1 YIYSKK
7 KGFKTRSENI
17 TFKQFLV
24 ALWECKWVL
33 IIPFIILGG
42 IYGGIFT
49 PTEAGVV
56 AVVVAIFIS
65 FFLERDMTIKDLSVV
80 LRDSALTTS
89 TILIIVAV
97 ATVFG
102 EFVTLEQIPQ
112 SIGHYISN
120 LNVSAPVILFIILLF
135 LLVVGMFMEAV

>member
-1 YIYSKK
+1 PSIPFIIYGVAAETSVGDMFIAGIIPGILFGLLLMVWAYIYSKK

-102 EFVTLEQIPQ
+102 EF
-112 SIGHYISN
+112 
-120 LNVSAPVILFIILLF
+120 
-135 LLVVGMFMEAV
+135 